1 MLWSDLPQDIP
12 HHDHFPRYGP
22 WFELVSEE
30 KKTEILGPYASSDAI
45 GSDGEGVSDVKTDD
59 MSSSDRRALAE
70 AKRSVELAVL
80 YLTRQR
86 EKEEAPTFCF
96 NAAKGNDDWASEP
109 PRKKK
114 SAKKGGGR
122 RRKKTNTDGNDS
134 QQKKDASS
142 CNA

>member
-1 MLWSDLPQDIP
+1 MLWSELPQDIP

-22 WFELVSEE
+22 WFELVSED
-30 KKTEILGPYASSDAI
+30 KKTEILGSYASSDAAEL
-45 GSDGEGVSDVKTDD
+45 GGEELSDVKTDD

-70 AKRSVELAVL
+70 AKRSVELAAL

-86 EKEEAPTFCF
+86 EKHEAPTFCF

-122 RRKKTNTDGNDS
+122 RRKKTKTDGNDS
-134 QQKKDASS
+134 QQKMDAS
-142 CNA
+142 